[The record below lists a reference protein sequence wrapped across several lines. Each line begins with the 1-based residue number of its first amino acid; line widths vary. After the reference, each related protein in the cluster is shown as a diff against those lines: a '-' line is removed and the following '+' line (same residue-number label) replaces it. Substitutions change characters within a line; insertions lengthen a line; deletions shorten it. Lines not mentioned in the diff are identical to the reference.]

1 MQRQITDREIQKAQ
15 EIYLMQSKPF
25 IDMLNEIYKQLNPK
39 IIKTETEVKVFYEE
53 TEKIIMLR
61 KYLDEL
67 SSKIKADLENGKFLQ
82 TQNKII
88 NKKQIL
94 KL

>member
-1 MQRQITDREIQKAQ
+1 MQRKITDREIQKAQ

-25 IDMLNEIYKQLNPK
+25 IDRLNEIHKRITHK

-53 TEKIIMLR
+53 TEEIVMLR

-67 SSKIKADLENGKFLQ
+67 SSKIKADLESGRFL
-82 TQNKII
+82 
-88 NKKQIL
+88 
-94 KL
+94 

>member
-25 IDMLNEIYKQLNPK
+25 IDRLNEIYKQLTPK

-53 TEKIIMLR
+53 TEEIVMLR

-82 TQNKII
+82 YYCQRKSIAEGGA
-88 NKKQIL
+88 
-94 KL
+94 

>member
-25 IDMLNEIYKQLNPK
+25 IDRLNEIHKRLTPK

-53 TEKIIMLR
+53 TEEIVIIR
-61 KYLDEL
+61 KHLDEL
-67 SSKIKADLENGKFLQ
+67 SSKIKADLESGKFL
-82 TQNKII
+82 
-88 NKKQIL
+88 
-94 KL
+94 

>member
-1 MQRQITDREIQKAQ
+1 MELKQYASQITDREIQKAQ

-25 IDMLNEIYKQLNPK
+25 IDRLNEIYKQLTPK

-53 TEKIIMLR
+53 TEEIVMLR

-67 SSKIKADLENGKFLQ
+67 SSKIKADLENGKFL
-82 TQNKII
+82 
-88 NKKQIL
+88 
-94 KL
+94 

>member
-1 MQRQITDREIQKAQ
+1 MQRKITDREIQKAQ

-25 IDMLNEIYKQLNPK
+25 IDRLNEIHKRLTPK

-53 TEKIIMLR
+53 TEEIVMLR

-67 SSKIKADLENGKFLQ
+67 SSKIKADLESCRFL
-82 TQNKII
+82 
-88 NKKQIL
+88 
-94 KL
+94 

>member
-1 MQRQITDREIQKAQ
+1 MQRKITDKEIQKAQ

-25 IDMLNEIYKQLNPK
+25 IDRLNEIHKRLTPK

-53 TEKIIMLR
+53 TEEIVMLR

-67 SSKIKADLENGKFLQ
+67 SSKIKADLESGRFF
-82 TQNKII
+82 
-88 NKKQIL
+88 
-94 KL
+94 

>member
-1 MQRQITDREIQKAQ
+1 MQRQITDKEIQKAQ

-25 IDMLNEIYKQLNPK
+25 IDRLNEIHKRLTPK

-53 TEKIIMLR
+53 TEEILMLR

-67 SSKIKADLENGKFLQ
+67 SSKIKADLESGKFL
-82 TQNKII
+82 
-88 NKKQIL
+88 
-94 KL
+94 

>member
-25 IDMLNEIYKQLNPK
+25 IDRLNEIHKRLTPK
-39 IIKTETEVKVFYEE
+39 IIKTKTEVKVFYEE
-53 TEKIIMLR
+53 TEEILMLR

-67 SSKIKADLENGKFLQ
+67 SSKIKADLESGKFF
-82 TQNKII
+82 
-88 NKKQIL
+88 
-94 KL
+94 

>member
-25 IDMLNEIYKQLNPK
+25 IDRLNEIHKRLTPK

-53 TEKIIMLR
+53 TEEIVMLR
-61 KYLDEL
+61 KQLDEL
-67 SSKIKADLENGKFLQ
+67 SSKIKADLEIGKFL
-82 TQNKII
+82 
-88 NKKQIL
+88 
-94 KL
+94 

>member
-25 IDMLNEIYKQLNPK
+25 IDRLNEIHKRLTPK
-39 IIKTETEVKVFYEE
+39 TIKTKTEVKVFYEE
-53 TEKIIMLR
+53 TEEILMLR

-67 SSKIKADLENGKFLQ
+67 SSKIKVDLESGKFL
-82 TQNKII
+82 
-88 NKKQIL
+88 
-94 KL
+94 

>member
-25 IDMLNEIYKQLNPK
+25 IDRLNEIHKRLTPK

-53 TEKIIMLR
+53 TEEIVMLR
-61 KYLDEL
+61 KYIDEL
-67 SSKIKADLENGKFLQ
+67 SSKIKADLESGKFL
-82 TQNKII
+82 
-88 NKKQIL
+88 
-94 KL
+94 

>member
-25 IDMLNEIYKQLNPK
+25 IDRLNEIHKQLTPK

-53 TEKIIMLR
+53 TEEIVMLR
-61 KYLDEL
+61 KQLDEL
-67 SSKIKADLENGKFLQ
+67 SSKIKADLESGKFL
-82 TQNKII
+82 
-88 NKKQIL
+88 
-94 KL
+94 

>member
-25 IDMLNEIYKQLNPK
+25 IDRLNEIHKRLTPK

-53 TEKIIMLR
+53 TEEILMLR
-61 KYLDEL
+61 KYLNEL
-67 SSKIKADLENGKFLQ
+67 SSKIKADLESGKFL
-82 TQNKII
+82 
-88 NKKQIL
+88 
-94 KL
+94 

>member
-25 IDMLNEIYKQLNPK
+25 IDRLNEIHKRITPK

-53 TEKIIMLR
+53 TEEIVMLR
-61 KYLDEL
+61 KYLYGL
-67 SSKIKADLENGKFLQ
+67 SSKIKADLENCMFL
-82 TQNKII
+82 
-88 NKKQIL
+88 
-94 KL
+94 

>member
-25 IDMLNEIYKQLNPK
+25 IDRLNEIHKRLTPK

-53 TEKIIMLR
+53 TEEIIMLR
-61 KYLDEL
+61 KKLDDL
-67 SSKIKADLENGKFLQ
+67 SSHIKADLQSGKI
-82 TQNKII
+82 K
-88 NKKQIL
+88 
-94 KL
+94 

>member
-25 IDMLNEIYKQLNPK
+25 IDRLNEINKRLTPK

-53 TEKIIMLR
+53 TEEILMLR

-67 SSKIKADLENGKFLQ
+67 SSKIKADLESGKFF
-82 TQNKII
+82 
-88 NKKQIL
+88 
-94 KL
+94 

>member
-25 IDMLNEIYKQLNPK
+25 IDRLNEINKWLTPK

-53 TEKIIMLR
+53 MEETEEIVIIR
-61 KYLDEL
+61 KHLDEL
-67 SSKIKADLENGKFLQ
+67 SSKIKADLESGKFL
-82 TQNKII
+82 
-88 NKKQIL
+88 
-94 KL
+94 

>member
-25 IDMLNEIYKQLNPK
+25 IDRLNEIHKRLTPK

-53 TEKIIMLR
+53 TEEILMLR

-67 SSKIKADLENGKFLQ
+67 SSKIKADLESGKFL
-82 TQNKII
+82 
-88 NKKQIL
+88 
-94 KL
+94 